1 METYRAAVIGLGW
14 MGLLYDL
21 AKRVPD
27 RFEIGDIDRPTP
39 SLDLHRRFHHHDH
52 PGEEGNPTSYSEALS
67 ARPETELIAAADRD
81 PRRLKAFTERYGI
94 QKVYA
99 SAEEMLR
106 TERPDIVAVCTN
118 TATRADLTCLAVEC
132 GARAIVTEK
141 PMAHT
146 LAEAERMVEAC
157 LYPPA
162 GRRSFG
168 PIRVNTRDG
177 VGYFLTANERVA
189 VIPMIET
196 REALENVEAIAAT
209 PGVDA
214 LFVGPFDLSIAL
226 GLMPG
231 DNDGEPVFD
240 DAIDKIVAAA
250 RKHGRA
256 LAVLSNAE
264 VAPLRL
270 KQGFQMVSV
279 STDSNALVAGSAASL
294 AAVRERV
301 AKELSDAE

>member
-1 METYRAAVIGLGW
+1 
-14 MGLLYDL
+14 
-21 AKRVPD
+21 
-27 RFEIGDIDRPTP
+27 
-39 SLDLHRRFHHHDH
+39 
-52 PGEEGNPTSYSEALS
+52 
-67 ARPETELIAAADRD
+67 
-81 PRRLKAFTERYGI
+81 
-94 QKVYA
+94 
-99 SAEEMLR
+99 
-106 TERPDIVAVCTN
+106 
-118 TATRADLTCLAVEC
+118 
-132 GARAIVTEK
+132 
-141 PMAHT
+141 
-146 LAEAERMVEAC
+146 
-157 LYPPA
+157 
-162 GRRSFG
+162 
-168 PIRVNTRDG
+168 
-177 VGYFLTANERVA
+177 
-189 VIPMIET
+189 MIET

-214 LFVGPFDLSIAL
+214 LFVGPYDLSIAL

-256 LAVLSNAE
+256 LSVLSNAE

>member
-1 METYRAAVIGLGW
+1 MSSGTHARSLQERWADGESTLGAWCMMPGALGVESVGSLGFDWVLIDMQHGCMGFEGALEMIRAA
-14 MGLLYDL
+14 DL
-21 AKRVPD
+21 HGMAPIVRVPWN
-27 RFEIGDIDRPTP
+27 EPGIIGRV
-39 SLDLHRRFHHHDH
+39 LDA
-52 PGEEGNPTSYSEALS
+52 GALGILVPMIQD
-67 ARPETELIAAADRD
+67 ARD
-81 PRRLKAFTERYGI
+81 
-94 QKVYA
+94 
-99 SAEEMLR
+99 
-106 TERPDIVAVCTN
+106 
-118 TATRADLTCLAVEC
+118 
-132 GARAIVTEK
+132 
-141 PMAHT
+141 
-146 LAEAERMVEAC
+146 AERMVEAC

-240 DAIDKIVAAA
+240 DAIEKIVAAA

-294 AAVRERV
+294 AAVRGRV